1 MSPTL
6 AVVRLQFVNWR
17 LGLGMPV
24 GILTL
29 VLGLNLALFGS
40 MGDVIPPDG
49 RMTGGVL
56 SIYIVVGVGF
66 LQTMTQLFAFALG
79 LSVTRRAFY
88 AGVALVVAAEAIGFG
103 TLLLLLNLIERATGG
118 WGLGL
123 HFFALDFLT
132 VDDPLLQ
139 WLVLVVPFLAF
150 AALGVFTG
158 VVFKRWGQAGAYVMS
173 IAFAVAVT
181 GAALLFTWQG
191 WWSAVGT
198 WFAGQSTPAL
208 FAGYPLVLAL
218 LLGAGGWLAIRRAI
232 P

>member
-17 LGLGMPV
+17 LGLGMPL
-24 GILTL
+24 GILTV

-56 SIYIVVGVGF
+56 SIYIVFGVAY
-66 LQTMTQLFAFALG
+66 LQTMTQLFTFALG
-79 LSVTRRAFY
+79 LGVTRRAFY
-88 AGVALVVAAEAIGFG
+88 AGVVLVVLAESLGFG
-103 TLLLLLNLIERATGG
+103 LLLLAFSLAERASGG

-123 HFFALDFLT
+123 KFFALDFVT

-139 WLVLVVPFLAF
+139 WLVFTVPFVAV
-150 AALGVFTG
+150 AALGVFVG
-158 VVFKRWGQAGAYVMS
+158 VVFKRWGQVGVY
-173 IAFAVAVT
+173 AVT
-181 GAALLFTWQG
+181 VSAAVVLAGLAVVITWQS
-191 WWSAVGT
+191 WWPEVGS
-198 WFAGQSTPAL
+198 WFAGQSTASL
-208 FAGYPLVLAL
+208 WAGYPLVLAL
-218 LLGAGGWLAIRRAI
+218 LLGAGGWLAIRRAT